1 MEMRL
6 NAPDLSLAQKVWSVN
21 WLLVVLLGLIGA
33 VGCAVLYSAAGG
45 SADPWAFRHGV
56 RLAAGIGLMLLLAM
70 VDVRFWFRIA
80 YLAFGTGVLLLVA
93 VDLTGIVAKG
103 AQRWIDIGPIQL
115 QPSEIMKI
123 ALILGLARWFHAA
136 WLEDVR
142 RPLFLIVPLLMVAA
156 PVALVMLQ
164 PDLGTA
170 ITLISVGGTLF
181 FAAGVRWWKFA
192 LVIAVALAAL
202 PVGWGLM
209 HDYQRQRVLTFL
221 NPEQDPLGSG
231 YHIIQSKIALGSGG
245 FWGKGFL
252 HGSQAQLNYLP
263 EKQTDFAFTMM
274 AEETGFVGAIVVLA
288 LFLTLLLLGLM
299 MALRAPSQFSR
310 LVAAGMV
317 INLTL
322 YVVINISMV
331 TGLIPVVGIPLP
343 LISYGGTA
351 MLSSLIAAGLILG
364 ADAHRHVPMAR
375 FPVDL

>member
-142 RPLFLIVPLLMVAA
+142 RPLFLVVPLLMVAA

-245 FWGKGFL
+245 FWGKGYL

-263 EKQTDFAFTMM
+263 EKHTDFAFTTL
-274 AEETGFVGAIVVLA
+274 AEETGFVGASTVLGLFLAVVL
-288 LFLTLLLLGLM
+288 LGIH
-299 MALRAPSQFSR
+299 AATRARSQFAR
-310 LVAAGMV
+310 LVIIGLSMNFAV
-317 INLTL
+317 
-322 YVVINISMV
+322 YVVINTAMV
-331 TGLIPVVGIPLP
+331 MGLIPVVGIPLP
-343 LISYGGTA
+343 LVSYGGTA
-351 MLSSLIAAGLILG
+351 MLTVLLG
-364 ADAHRHVPMAR
+364 FGVLLSADVHRETTIQR
-375 FPVDL
+375 FPKS

>member
-6 NAPDLSLAQKVWSVN
+6 KAPDLSLAQKVWSVN

-70 VDVRFWFRIA
+70 VDVRFWFKIA

-142 RPLFLIVPLLMVAA
+142 RPLFLVVPLLMVAA

-192 LVIAVALAAL
+192 LVIALALAAL

-245 FWGKGFL
+245 FWGKGYL

-263 EKQTDFAFTMM
+263 EKHTDFAFTTL
-274 AEETGFVGAIVVLA
+274 AEETGFVGASSVLGLFLAVVL
-288 LFLTLLLLGLM
+288 LGIH
-299 MALRAPSQFSR
+299 AATRARSQFAR
-310 LVAAGMV
+310 LVIIGLSMNFAV
-317 INLTL
+317 
-322 YVVINISMV
+322 YVVINTAMV
-331 TGLIPVVGIPLP
+331 MGLIPVVGIPLP
-343 LISYGGTA
+343 LVSYGGTA
-351 MLSSLIAAGLILG
+351 MLTVLLG
-364 ADAHRHVPMAR
+364 FGVLLSADVHRETVIQR
-375 FPVDL
+375 FPKS

>member
-1 MEMRL
+1 MEMRM

-70 VDVRFWFRIA
+70 VDVRFWFKIA

-142 RPLFLIVPLLMVAA
+142 RPLFLVVPLLMIGA
-156 PVALVMLQ
+156 PTVLVMHQ

-192 LVIAVALAAL
+192 LVIALALAAL

-245 FWGKGFL
+245 FWGKGYL

-263 EKQTDFAFTMM
+263 EKHTDFAFTTL
-274 AEETGFVGAIVVLA
+274 AEETGFVGASSVLGLFLAVVL
-288 LFLTLLLLGLM
+288 LGIH
-299 MALRAPSQFSR
+299 AATRARSQFAR
-310 LVAAGMV
+310 LVIIGLSMNFAV
-317 INLTL
+317 
-322 YVVINISMV
+322 YVVINTAMV
-331 TGLIPVVGIPLP
+331 MGLIPVVGIPLP
-343 LISYGGTA
+343 LVSYGGTA
-351 MLSSLIAAGLILG
+351 MLTVLLG
-364 ADAHRHVPMAR
+364 FGVLLSADVHRETAIQR
-375 FPVDL
+375 FPKS

>member
-6 NAPDLSLAQKVWSVN
+6 KAPDLSLAEKVWSVN

-93 VDLTGIVAKG
+93 VDVTGIVAKG

-142 RPLFLIVPLLMVAA
+142 RPLFLVVPLLMVAA

-245 FWGKGFL
+245 FWGKGYL

-263 EKQTDFAFTMM
+263 EKHTDFAFTTL
-274 AEETGFVGAIVVLA
+274 AEETGFVGASSVLA
-288 LFLTLLLLGLM
+288 LFLAVVLLGIH
-299 MALRAPSQFSR
+299 AATKARSQFAR
-310 LVAAGMV
+310 LVIVGLSMNFAV
-317 INLTL
+317 
-322 YVVINISMV
+322 YVVINTAMV
-331 TGLIPVVGIPLP
+331 MGLIPVVGIPLP
-343 LISYGGTA
+343 LVSYGGTA
-351 MLSSLIAAGLILG
+351 MLTVLLG
-364 ADAHRHVPMAR
+364 FGVLLSADVHRETVIQR
-375 FPVDL
+375 FPKS

>member
-142 RPLFLIVPLLMVAA
+142 RPLFLVVPLLMVAA

-245 FWGKGFL
+245 FWGKGYL

-263 EKQTDFAFTMM
+263 EKHTDFAFTTL
-274 AEETGFVGAIVVLA
+274 AEETGFVGASSVLGLFLAVVL
-288 LFLTLLLLGLM
+288 LGIH
-299 MALRAPSQFSR
+299 AATRARSQFAR
-310 LVAAGMV
+310 LVIIGLSMNFAV
-317 INLTL
+317 
-322 YVVINISMV
+322 YVVINTAMV
-331 TGLIPVVGIPLP
+331 MGLIPVVGIPLP
-343 LISYGGTA
+343 LVSYGGTA
-351 MLSSLIAAGLILG
+351 MLTVLLG
-364 ADAHRHVPMAR
+364 FGVLLSADVHRETAIKR
-375 FPVDL
+375 FPKN

>member
-142 RPLFLIVPLLMVAA
+142 RPLFLVVPLLMVAA

-245 FWGKGFL
+245 FWGKGYL

-263 EKQTDFAFTMM
+263 EKHTDFAFTTL
-274 AEETGFVGAIVVLA
+274 AEETGFVGASSVLGLFLAVVL
-288 LFLTLLLLGLM
+288 LGIH
-299 MALRAPSQFSR
+299 AATRARSQFAR
-310 LVAAGMV
+310 LVIIGLSMNFAV
-317 INLTL
+317 
-322 YVVINISMV
+322 YVVINTAMV
-331 TGLIPVVGIPLP
+331 MGLIPVVGIPLP
-343 LISYGGTA
+343 LVSYGGTA
-351 MLSSLIAAGLILG
+351 MLTVLLG
-364 ADAHRHVPMAR
+364 FGVLLSADVHRETTIQR
-375 FPVDL
+375 FPKS

>member
-142 RPLFLIVPLLMVAA
+142 RPLFLVVPLLMVAA

-245 FWGKGFL
+245 FWGKGYL

-263 EKQTDFAFTMM
+263 EKHTDFAFTTL
-274 AEETGFVGAIVVLA
+274 AEETGFVGASSVLGLFLAVVL
-288 LFLTLLLLGLM
+288 LGIH
-299 MALRAPSQFSR
+299 AATRARSQFAR
-310 LVAAGMV
+310 LVIIGLSMNFAV
-317 INLTL
+317 F
-322 YVVINISMV
+322 VVINTAMV
-331 TGLIPVVGIPLP
+331 MGLIPVVGIPLP
-343 LISYGGTA
+343 LVSYGGTA
-351 MLSSLIAAGLILG
+351 MLTVLLG
-364 ADAHRHVPMAR
+364 FGVLLSADVHRETTIQR
-375 FPVDL
+375 FPKS

>member
-1 MEMRL
+1 MAMRL
-6 NAPDLSLAQKVWSVN
+6 NAPDLTLAEKVWSVN

-45 SADPWAFRHGV
+45 SAEPWASRHAV
-56 RLAAGIGLMLLLAM
+56 RLAAGMGVMLLLAM
-70 VDVRFWFRIA
+70 VDVRFWFKIA
-80 YLAFGTGVLLLVA
+80 YPGFGIGVLLLVA
-93 VDLTGIVAKG
+93 VDATGFAAKG
-103 AQRWIDIGPIQL
+103 AQRWIDLGPVQL

-142 RPLFLIVPLLMVAA
+142 RPTFLVVPLLMVAV
-156 PVALVMLQ
+156 PVALVMVQ

-181 FAAGVRWWKFA
+181 FAAGVRWWKFV

-202 PVGWGLM
+202 PVGWGMM

-221 NPEQDPLGSG
+221 NPEEDPLGSG

-263 EKQTDFAFTMM
+263 EKHTDFAFTTL
-274 AEETGFVGAIVVLA
+274 AEETGFVGATSTLA
-288 LFLTLLLLGLM
+288 LFLAVVLLGIH
-299 MALRAPSQFSR
+299 AATRARSQFAR
-310 LVAAGMV
+310 LVMIGLSMNFAV
-317 INLTL
+317 
-322 YVVINISMV
+322 YVVINSAMV
-331 TGLIPVVGIPLP
+331 MGLIPVVGIPLP
-343 LISYGGTA
+343 LVSYGGTA
-351 MLSSLIAAGLILG
+351 MLTVLLGFGILLS
-364 ADAHRHVPMAR
+364 ADVHRETVIPR
-375 FPVDL
+375 FPKN